1 MRRSVVGAL
10 LVLIA
15 AHAGLAAPLLWNR
28 LSQPVWWPLAALV
41 LVWTVL
47 VILASRGGF
56 HFNGWGKACVSGS
69 AILLLPSLT
78 LQSPWLAMT
87 GLWLLAAAATCG
99 LLDKRYRGSLAISHW
114 ALLLFAGFPGRV
126 ANLVGDRLTTEL
138 AQHAVLENLRKGKLV
153 WLEGNVLSD
162 GSGFL
167 DPDVVCNS
175 SWVWGG
181 LLALA
186 WSLLMLRRASSLQ
199 AFFVLAA
206 SAFWGIPI
214 AAVVLSTSLSR
225 ANPDA
230 TGAILPDALA
240 WCFAALAGA
249 TLVVL
254 TDIFVSA
261 IAAPIPVAG
270 NDPQDAGSPFA
281 KIWNQW
287 VSGVLHVR
295 RSPGSEKAT
304 TETSADV
311 GFRWPEWSELWDAL
325 WEWWYSRSV
334 PRLAIGLPLLA
345 IATTVFISR
354 SGRVDR
360 EAQAMT
366 RLENIQTQA
375 DRDGDSQAQERVLRA
390 MISLQ
395 PQFASLHLRLIQ
407 QLWATG
413 QREACWRQ
421 LQPLIADGEM
431 SYPSARLWF
440 VRNSL
445 EADPLH
451 ALTPAERVDQL
462 RKVVESEPTNSEA
475 LTLLAE
481 AYLSLGEPALAERS
495 FMKAADTDSGLNR
508 QLLSFYQASGRP
520 MQERRR
526 FEMHLQH
533 LLQKFGET
541 PGNPDALTELVQF
554 QVLMGQ
560 HSEALLK
567 IAELRATAD
576 SDQLKRLEA
585 EVRLARVGLTSQSA
599 FLRMQIM
606 IDDVETAMLLAPDS
620 LDPLSLAVVMKVA
633 DGAEFNR
640 RVVQQVLDHWLKR
653 DRKDD
658 VASCGQGMALILAD
672 KYEAGAASLSKA
684 DSLSPATYL
693 ALIHALRRSGKTDDV
708 ATVAKTAVAGLGSLA
723 TASLKRQAALFWAAA
738 GASKQALTA
747 IPAAAGT
754 ALDAELEAFVALMQ
768 FDQMTNYPGDLA
780 DSSRVWQPA
789 TTIVTPEILTL
800 LKTALRQTATQSA
813 AARRLY
819 RLRKFAR
826 PVRPKIEN
834 WLLELRAEL
843 GDPEQ
848 VLLILGTM
856 GLYEEAW
863 EDSLYWLDATVR
875 TTRVNSV
882 AALNNLAIAIVR
894 SRTQARYPEAMTLIN
909 SALRLNP
916 QNPDLLASRGE
927 VAMALEQW
935 ETARA
940 DLENVLKM
948 QPEHPDALRLLPAV
962 YTALGDHAAA
972 TAIRS
977 KQTQSAPQ
985 RSSER

>member
-1 MRRSVVGAL
+1 MAMRRSVVGAL
-10 LVLIA
+10 LVLLA
-15 AHAGLAAPLLWNR
+15 AHAVIAAPLLWNR
-28 LSQPVWWPLAALV
+28 LTQPVGWPLAALV

-47 VILASRGGF
+47 VIRASRGGF
-56 HFNGWGKACVSGS
+56 HFNGWGKACVSCS
-69 AILLLPSLT
+69 AAILLPSLI
-78 LQSPWLAMT
+78 LRSPWLAMT
-87 GLWLLAAAATCG
+87 GIWLLAAAATCC
-99 LLDKRYRGSLAISHW
+99 LCDQRYRGSLAISHW

-126 ANLVGDRLTTEL
+126 ANPLGDRLRTEIR
-138 AQHAVLENLRKGKLV
+138 QHAVLENLRSGKLV
-153 WLEGNVLSD
+153 WLEGEVLSN

-167 DPDVVCNS
+167 DPDIACNS
-175 SWVWGG
+175 SWIWGG

-199 AFFVLAA
+199 AFVAIA
-206 SAFWGIPI
+206 VSTFWGIPI
-214 AAVVLSTSLSR
+214 AAVVISSSLSR

-230 TGAILPDALA
+230 SGAILPNALT

-249 TLVVL
+249 TLVVF

-261 IAAPIPVAG
+261 IAAPIPGAG
-270 NDPQDAGSPFA
+270 NAPQNAGSPFA
-281 KIWNQW
+281 KIWNKW
-287 VSGVLHVR
+287 VSGVLNVR
-295 RSPGSEKAT
+295 RAPDSEKAA
-304 TETSADV
+304 TETSTDV
-311 GFRWPEWSELWDAL
+311 GLRWPEWSEQWDAL
-325 WEWWYSRSV
+325 WEWWYSRSI

-345 IATTVFISR
+345 IATTVFLSR
-354 SGRVDR
+354 SSRVDR

-375 DRDGDSQAQERVLRA
+375 DRDGNSQVQERVLRA
-390 MISLQ
+390 KISLK
-395 PQFASLHLRLIQ
+395 PQVGSLHIRLIEL
-407 QLWATG
+407 LWATG

-431 SYPSARLWF
+431 SSPSARLWF

-445 EADPLH
+445 QADPLH
-451 ALTPAERVDQL
+451 SLTPAERVDQL
-462 RKVVESEPTNSEA
+462 RKVVDAEPTNSEA

-495 FMKAADTDSGLNR
+495 FVKAADADSGWNR

-526 FEMHLQH
+526 FELHLQH
-533 LLQKFGET
+533 LLQKFRDT
-541 PGNPDALTELVQF
+541 PGNSDALTELVQF

-560 HSEALLK
+560 HSEALQK
-567 IAELRATAD
+567 IAELRATTD
-576 SDQLKRLEA
+576 SDQLKQLEA
-585 EVRLARVGLTSQSA
+585 EVRVARVGLISQAA
-599 FLRMQIM
+599 FLRMQTM
-606 IDDVETAMLLAPDS
+606 IDDVETAMLLAPES

-633 DGAEFNR
+633 DGAEFDR
-640 RVVQQVLDHWLKR
+640 QVVQQVLDHWLKR
-653 DRKDD
+653 EHKDD
-658 VASCGQGMALILAD
+658 VASCGQGMALVLAD
-672 KYEAGAASLSKA
+672 KYDEGAASFRKA
-684 DSLSPATYL
+684 ESLSPAMSL
-693 ALIHALRRSGKTDDV
+693 ALIQALRRSGKTDD
-708 ATVAKTAVAGLGSLA
+708 ALTAARTAVARSGSLA
-723 TASLKRQAALFWAAA
+723 TPSLKRQAALFWAAA
-738 GASKQALTA
+738 GAPASALTD
-747 IPAAAGT
+747 IPVATGT
-754 ALDAELEAFVALMQ
+754 ALDPELEAFVALMQ
-768 FDQMTNYPGDLA
+768 FDQVTNYPGDLA
-780 DSSRVWQPA
+780 DASDVWQPA
-789 TTIVTPEILTL
+789 TTMVTTEILTL
-800 LKTALRQTATQSA
+800 LKTALRQTATQTA

-826 PVRPKIEN
+826 PGRPKIEN

-875 TTRVNSV
+875 TTRVNSI

-894 SRTQARYPEAMTLIN
+894 SRTRPRYPEAMTLVN

-935 ETARA
+935 ESARS
-940 DLENVLKM
+940 DLENVLTV

-977 KQTQSAPQ
+977 KQTQSVPQ
-985 RSSER
+985 R